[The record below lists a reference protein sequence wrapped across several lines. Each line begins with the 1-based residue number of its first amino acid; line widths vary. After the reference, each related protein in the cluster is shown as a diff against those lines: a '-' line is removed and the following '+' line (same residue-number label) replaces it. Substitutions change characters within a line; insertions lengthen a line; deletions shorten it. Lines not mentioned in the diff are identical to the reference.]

1 MANTGGADDTAF
13 QYRGNRLGMPEEGP
27 ESVPGAGRRL
37 AAIGLDW
44 LLCLALAFLFT
55 GGTPGDPEAVS
66 AASGPAL
73 AIFAVYTVVLLSLIG
88 TTVGKRLVGVGVAA
102 TGERAMPWPVAMV
115 VRTLLLC
122 LVVPA
127 VVYDRDQRGLHD
139 RFAGTISRRY

>member
-1 MANTGGADDTAF
+1 MANTAGADDTAF

-27 ESVPGAGRRL
+27 GSVPGVGRRL
-37 AAIGLDW
+37 AAIVLDW
-44 LLCLALAFLFT
+44 LLCLALAYLIT
-55 GGTPGDPEAVS
+55 GSTPGDPAAANAV
-66 AASGPAL
+66 SGPAL
-73 AIFAVYTVVLLSLIG
+73 AVFAVYTIVLLSLIG

-102 TGERAMPWPVAMV
+102 TGERALPWPVAMV
-115 VRTLLLC
+115 VRTVLLC